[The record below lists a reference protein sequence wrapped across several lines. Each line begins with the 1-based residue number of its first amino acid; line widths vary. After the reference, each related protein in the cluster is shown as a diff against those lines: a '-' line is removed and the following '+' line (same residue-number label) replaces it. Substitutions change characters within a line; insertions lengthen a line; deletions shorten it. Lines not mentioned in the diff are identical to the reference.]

1 MLVKHVHPH
10 MLVQGQGVGG
20 AQHEQRAMQIN
31 EALLKGDIADA
42 EPVAQHHHQH
52 HQQHHGQGKPGA
64 QMPDAAG
71 EGGQALLPAF
81 QVLQALSGQNGLAG
95 GVRCG
100 AIIRVMGAGVSKTGP
115 PGVPGAVVRVRK
127 ESGLCNVAVTYR
139 L

>member
-1 MLVKHVHPH
+1 
-10 MLVQGQGVGG
+10 
-20 AQHEQRAMQIN
+20 
-31 EALLKGDIADA
+31 
-42 EPVAQHHHQH
+42 
-52 HQQHHGQGKPGA
+52 
-64 QMPDAAG
+64 MPDAAG

-81 QVLQALSGQNGLAG
+81 QVLQALSGQDGLAG